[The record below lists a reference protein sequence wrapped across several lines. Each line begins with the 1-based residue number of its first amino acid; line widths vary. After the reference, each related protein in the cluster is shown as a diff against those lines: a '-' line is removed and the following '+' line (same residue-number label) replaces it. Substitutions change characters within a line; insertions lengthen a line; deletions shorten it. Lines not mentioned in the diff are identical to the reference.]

1 MGKGVEVLLALATQ
15 YAFDREAFAGAAK
28 CAHEYGDIFIS
39 PKYGGRTLAQEVANV
54 RPEGLIVSTSDPRA
68 LDEITALKLPCVNV
82 ANYIEGHARV
92 PVVGT
97 ADMAIGKVVAEHYLD
112 RGFQSFAY
120 FADPA
125 EQYFFP
131 RREGF
136 VSAVRE
142 AGFECHIGPPSAPPP
157 PPAPPRRSAV
167 KGGRPRV
174 PYEWPGTWKHA
185 GEWLESLP
193 MPLGVM
199 CPFGRYAREAVQ
211 VCKTAGLSVPEQVS
225 VIGVDNDPLLCLSVW
240 PQISSVVTPA
250 GQIGYRAL
258 QLLRDLIDGK
268 PAPGRPVL
276 LPPAEIV
283 VRASSSE
290 LAIADPDVAAAVQFI
305 RSHVRE
311 QLTVTD
317 VSEHVAVSR
326 RTLERKF
333 FEVLNRTPLEE
344 IRRARIVHAK
354 RLLIETDLGLPEVA
368 RRSGLIRHQRLSNVI
383 KADSGRTPSQFRHRF
398 ARRG

>member
-15 YAFDREAFAGAAK
+15 YAFDRESFAGAAK
-28 CAHEYGDIFIS
+28 CAHEYGDVFIS
-39 PKYGGRTLAQEVANV
+39 PKYGGRTLAQEVALLK
-54 RPEGLIVSTSDPRA
+54 PDGLIVSTSDDAVVDEVRA
-68 LDEITALKLPCVNV
+68 LGLPAVNV

-97 ADMAIGKVVAEHYLD
+97 DDAAIGQMVVDHYLD
-112 RGFQSFAY
+112 RGFRSFAY

-125 EQYFFP
+125 EQYFFR

-136 VSAVRE
+136 VAAARE
-142 AGFECHIGPPSAPPP
+142 AGFECHVGPPSS
-157 PPAPPRRSAV
+157 PPAPAPPKRTR
-167 KGGRPRV
+167 GRV
-174 PYEWPGTWKHA
+174 SYEWPGTWKHA
-185 GEWLESLP
+185 GEWIASLP

-199 CPFGRYAREAVQ
+199 CPFDRYAREAVQ

-250 GQIGYRAL
+250 AQIGYRAL

-268 PAPGRPVL
+268 PAPKQPLL

-290 LAIADPDVAAAVQFI
+290 MAIADQDVAAAVQFI

-311 QLTVTD
+311 PLTVT
-317 VSEHVAVSR
+317 EVADHLAISR

-333 FEVLNRTPLEE
+333 LEALQRTPLEE
-344 IRRARIVHAK
+344 IRRARIIHAK
-354 RLLIETDLGLPEVA
+354 RLLIETDLGLPEIA

-383 KADSGRTPSQFRHRF
+383 KADSGLTPSQFRTRF